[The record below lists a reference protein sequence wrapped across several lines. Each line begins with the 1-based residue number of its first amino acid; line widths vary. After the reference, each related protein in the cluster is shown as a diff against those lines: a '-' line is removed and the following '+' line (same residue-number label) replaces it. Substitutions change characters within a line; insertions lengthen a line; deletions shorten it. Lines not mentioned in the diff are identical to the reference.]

1 MVAHVVRTVLLAQAA
16 LLLVVGLAFLLGADW
31 AHRLWP
37 WPDGRLS
44 YLFVASMLL
53 AQAGSVGWVALTL
66 ELQAV
71 RGGLIGFAASAI
83 GIAVYAIGSQGTPP
97 NASLWL
103 WAGAG
108 ITMAAGSV
116 GLLSISSRFPIRDH
130 RMPPRVVRL
139 SFLVFAIALAVATG
153 MLLARETVVF
163 PWPLK
168 PGSSVIF
175 GFLFLAS
182 AIYFFHGWLKPG
194 VSNASGQL
202 IGFLI
207 YDLVLFPPFV
217 QHWPKTTGPLRV
229 SMGIY
234 LAVLFWSAVLAL
246 WFLPRYALPWRQ
258 RQVQTPTQ
266 DR

>member
-1 MVAHVVRTVLLAQAA
+1 MPVHLVRAVLLTQAA
-16 LLLVVGLAFLLGADW
+16 LLLVVGSGFLLGAGW

-44 YLFVASMLL
+44 YLFVASMML
-53 AQAGSVGWVALTL
+53 AQAGSVAWVALTL

-83 GIAVYAIGSQGTPP
+83 GIAAYAIGSQGASP
-97 NASLWL
+97 NPALWP

-108 ITMAAGSV
+108 IVMAAGSV
-116 GLLSISSRFPIRDH
+116 GLLLISPRFPIRDH
-130 RMPPRVVRL
+130 RLSPPVVRL
-139 SFLVFAIALAVATG
+139 SFLVFAIALAVATA
-153 MLLARETVVF
+153 MLLARQTVVF

-207 YDLVLFPPFV
+207 YDLVLIPPFV
-217 QHWPKTTGPLRV
+217 LHWPKTEGPFRV

-234 LAVLFWSAVLAL
+234 LVVLFWSAALAL
-246 WFLPRYALPWRQ
+246 WFLPRHALPWRK
-258 RQVQTPTQ
+258 RQGSAPKQ